1 MTLQVRRFETV
12 LLLSLLAWLQLTW
25 VVPAR
30 GDETEGQVGFGQ
42 LQAAQ
47 QSEDGTAP
55 LEPRYAPRE
64 PAEKSWYNSQY
75 IFGITRSV
83 TSSTLQ
89 PAAKVPL
96 LVLTLPLDLALLPF
110 AVIGG
115 LFG

>member
-1 MTLQVRRFETV
+1 MTLQVRRLETL

-25 VVPAR
+25 VMAAR
-30 GDETEGQVGFGQ
+30 GDETEGQAGWGQ
-42 LQAAQ
+42 VQAEEQFEA
-47 QSEDGTAP
+47 GTAP

-89 PAAKVPL
+89 PAAKLPL
-96 LVLTLPLDLALLPF
+96 LVLTVPLDLALLPF
-110 AVIGG
+110 AAIGG